1 MVAGFQRETN
11 VTHTLSRRAVL
22 GGLLGGTAGLTMGLP
37 AIAQVFGPAPGQI
50 RLTSNENPYGPG
62 ARALKAAAEAS
73 AKGAFYPG
81 QVARDLMQIIADKH
95 ALSLDNIVLSSG
107 SNEALCAA
115 ATGWA
120 KHGTIVAPSLTYDLH
135 LGFASRIGAELVKVP
150 LDDDFGINLNRLDAA
165 VDNSVSMVYVCNP
178 NNPTGLTLDGDELRD
193 FCRSV
198 GKRATV
204 VVDEAYNELTHK
216 PDYTSMVDLVRN
228 GENVV
233 VMRTFSKL
241 FGMAGLRVGYAMG
254 RPDLV
259 ARVRH
264 HITSW
269 PNSVGLAAAHA
280 SYNDDDFI
288 EYSTDKIVRGREIVN
303 RAFRD
308 NGIEPLPSQTNFV
321 FADIGRN
328 VNEFAALMRERN
340 VQIRRSYAPYD
351 THMRVSMGKLEELEV
366 FADVFS
372 ELYRSGAAKAA

>member
-1 MVAGFQRETN
+1 MGSNFGRETD
-11 VTHTLSRRAVL
+11 VTHQINRRTLL
-22 GGLLGGTAGLTMGLP
+22 GGLLGGTASLTLSGSAL
-37 AIAQVFGPAPGQI
+37 AQIYGPAAGQI
-50 RLTSNENPYGPG
+50 RLTSNENPYGP
-62 ARALKAAAEAS
+62 APSALKAAAEAS

-81 QVARDLMQIIADKH
+81 AVAGDLMKLIADKH
-95 ALSLDNIVLSSG
+95 GLATDNVTLSSG

-115 ATGWA
+115 AVGWA

-135 LGFASRIGAELVKVP
+135 LGFASRIGAEVVRVP
-150 LDDDFGINLNRLDAA
+150 LDDDFAINLDRLDAA
-165 VDNSVSMVYVCNP
+165 VDNSVSLVYVCNP
-178 NNPTGLTLDGDELRD
+178 NNPTGLTLDGDELRE

-198 GKRATV
+198 GRRATV

-216 PDYTSMVDLVRN
+216 PDYTSMVDLVRA
-228 GENVV
+228 GENVIV
-233 VMRTFSKL
+233 IRTFSKL

-269 PNSVGLAAAHA
+269 PNVVGLAAALA
-280 SYNDDDFI
+280 SYDDEDFI
-288 EYSTDKIVRGREIVN
+288 QFSTDKIVSGRKIVN
-303 RAFRD
+303 RALRD
-308 NGIEPLPSQTNFV
+308 NGIEPLESQTNFV

-351 THMRVSMGKLEELEV
+351 THMRVSMGKLDELET
-366 FADVFS
+366 FADVFT

>member
-1 MVAGFQRETN
+1 MAQTISRRSVLGSIVAGAVSTA
-11 VTHTLSRRAVL
+11 LSP
-22 GGLLGGTAGLTMGLP
+22 G

-62 ARALKAAAEAS
+62 PMALKAAAEAS
-73 AKGAFYPG
+73 ANGAYYPG
-81 QVARDLMQIIADKH
+81 PIAGDLVQAIAKKH
-95 ALSLDNIVLSSG
+95 GLGTENVVISSG

-135 LGFASRIGAELVKVP
+135 LGFASRIGAEVVRVP
-150 LDDDFGINLNRLDAA
+150 LDDDFSINLNRMDAA
-165 VDNSVSMVYVCNP
+165 VDNSVSLVYVCNP
-178 NNPTGLTLDGDELRD
+178 NNPTGMTLDGDDLRD
-193 FCRSV
+193 FCRTV

-204 VVDEAYNELTHK
+204 VVDEAYNELTEK
-216 PDYTSMVDLVRN
+216 PDYSSMVDLARD
-228 GENVV
+228 GENVI

-259 ARVRH
+259 ARVRN

-269 PNSVGLAAAHA
+269 PNIVGLAAALA
-280 SYNDDDFI
+280 SYGDKDFI
-288 EYSTDKIVRGREIVN
+288 RFSTEKIVQGRAIVN

-308 NGIEPLPSQTNFV
+308 QGIEPLPSQTNFV

-328 VNEFAALMRERN
+328 VNEFAAHMRERN
-340 VQIRRSYAPYD
+340 VQIRRSYDPYH

-366 FADVFS
+366 FADVFG
-372 ELYRSGAAKAA
+372 ELYASGVAKAA